1 MFLSFL
7 NTMLPN
13 CRTAD
18 TTLSIAALTEKQ
30 GQDGQQY
37 VGSRHEIFLESRCPA
52 VWQAKTQSKTI
63 LTCIL
68 LILVYLLLGLSINYN
83 IKLDKLIYVCSNFIH
98 SQTFYIFEIA
108 SKYTLIN
115 NLSILLY

>member
-18 TTLSIAALTEKQ
+18 TTLSIATLTEKQ
-30 GQDGQQY
+30 GDDSQQY
-37 VGSRHEIFLESRCPA
+37 VGSRHEIFLESRCPV
-52 VWQAKTQSKTI
+52 VWQAYIPSKTI

-68 LILVYLLLGLSINYN
+68 LILVYLLLYYCQSITTF
-83 IKLDKLIYVCSNFIH
+83 KLETGQVDLCMQQFYSLKHFTFLKLHQITH
-98 SQTFYIFEIA
+98 
-108 SKYTLIN
+108 
-115 NLSILLY
+115 